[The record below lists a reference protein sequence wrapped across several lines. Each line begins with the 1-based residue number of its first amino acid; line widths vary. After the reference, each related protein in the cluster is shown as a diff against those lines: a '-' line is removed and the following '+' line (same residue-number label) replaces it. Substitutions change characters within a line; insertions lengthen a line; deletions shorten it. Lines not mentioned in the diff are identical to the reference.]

1 MFSFLRIKYNAEF
14 LIAALSD
21 SAKHCLWTR
30 SDVKR
35 TAFFGE
41 VSRVKPLQLTTL
53 RPETSHESLLGTV
66 PDVSGECRGSTAV
79 SVTNVVL

>member
-1 MFSFLRIKYNAEF
+1 MFSFLRIKCNAGF

-30 SDVKR
+30 SGVKR

-41 VSRVKPLQLTTL
+41 VSQVKPLQRSTL

-66 PDVSGECRGSTAV
+66 PDVSGESRGSATV